1 MPVYS
6 YSPSKTVFVSEMK
19 YTASQFTLIHCL
31 EPDSIHQ
38 AITTPPSP
46 PPPPCAIIYIILG
59 SLNNK
64 TVASPAD
71 ILRRASRVPSAKLIR
86 QIWQFFLELNSKGLS
101 V

>member
-46 PPPPCAIIYIILG
+46 PPPVCHYIYHIREFKQQDG
-59 SLNNK
+59 SL
-64 TVASPAD
+64 P
-71 ILRRASRVPSAKLIR
+71 RRHS
-86 QIWQFFLELNSKGLS
+86 
-101 V
+101 